1 MAMKTRHPWRFILF
15 RNYSRSPLRVPTVS
29 QVLPH
34 CVPPPRP
41 TPSFHNVS
49 SRSHF
54 TSPFNMLKGLSI
66 LNHNNTPSNHCSF
79 SSEAAVEQKDP
90 DHVLV
95 TTVTDIFTR
104 FSDRDDIK
112 RELELNGVVF
122 SHVMILKVLKNVD
135 SSPDVARRV
144 FDWVLETDGERLSS
158 KSYNR
163 MLGILGGNGLVE
175 EFWGLVDVMKKK
187 GYGISG
193 PVRDRVA
200 SKFEKEGLE
209 GDLERLRGVFASG
222 STDNSIEKVCSRVSK
237 IIKNELWGD
246 DVEKRLLELN
256 VTFSNDLVKK
266 VLENLGSEP
275 AKALIFFRWIEERGF
290 VKHDEKSYNAVAR
303 TLGRED
309 CIDRFWKVV
318 DEMRSFGYEMEME
331 TYTKVFDHFC
341 KGKMMKEAVDLYE
354 FAMASSNKPSVSC
367 TTFLLKKL
375 VVSKQLDMRLFVRV
389 VRTFVESGNVLTD
402 SMAGSV
408 LKSLTSVGRLGEC
421 NKVLKVMEEHG
432 FVNGGNL
439 QSKIT
444 FRLASSG
451 KKDEAAEFIERVEA
465 SNTDLDHKAWAS
477 LIEGCCAAGD
487 LETASTYFRTMVEKE
502 GVLHAGYAFEWLVYS
517 YCSRKK
523 AMDACKLLHKYVSE
537 NQLRP
542 WHNTYKELIRKL
554 LAQGGFTDA
563 LSLLGLMKNDGFPPF
578 VDPFIE
584 YVSRS
589 GSSDDAIAFLK
600 SMTLKKFPSIS
611 VVLRVFEAF
620 FKAARQNEAQDLLL
634 KCPSYVRN
642 NADVLNLFYSMKSG
656 QVVAT
661 PAVVA

>member
-1 MAMKTRHPWRFILF
+1 MVTKMRHPWRLLLF
-15 RNYSRSPLRVPTVS
+15 RSYPRSLLRVPTVS
-29 QVLPH
+29 QVLPP
-34 CVPPPRP
+34 CVPPRL
-41 TPSFHNVS
+41 TPSFHNVP

-54 TSPFNMLKGLSI
+54 TSPFNTLKGLSI
-66 LNHNNTPSNHCSF
+66 LNHNNTPINQYSF
-79 SSEAAVEQKDP
+79 SSEAAVEQKDL
-90 DHVLV
+90 DNVLV

-104 FSDRDDIK
+104 FSDKDNIK
-112 RELELNGVVF
+112 RELELNGVAF
-122 SHVMILKVLKNVD
+122 SHVMILKVLKNVEA
-135 SSPDVARRV
+135 SPDVAMS
-144 FDWVLETDGERLSS
+144 FFNWVLETDAERLSS

-163 MLGILGGNGLVE
+163 MLGILGVNGLTE

-193 PVRDRVA
+193 AVRDRVVL
-200 SKFEKEGLE
+200 KFEKEGLE

-246 DVEKRLLELN
+246 DVEKHLLDLN
-256 VTFSNDLVKK
+256 VTFSNDLVKR
-266 VLENLGSEP
+266 VLENLASES
-275 AKALIFFRWIEERGF
+275 AKALIFFRWTEESAF
-290 VKHDEKSYNAVAR
+290 VKHDEQSYNALAR
-303 TLGRED
+303 TLGRDD
-309 CIDRFWKVV
+309 CIDRFCKVV
-318 DEMRSFGYEMEME
+318 DEMRNFGYEMEME

-341 KGKMMKEAVDLYE
+341 KRKMIKEAVDLYE
-354 FAMASSNKPSVSC
+354 SAVAGSNKPSVSC

-375 VVSKQLDMRLFVRV
+375 VVSKQLDMRLFIRV
-389 VRTFVESGNVLTD
+389 IRTFMESGNALTD
-402 SMAGSV
+402 SIADSV

-432 FVNGGNL
+432 FVAGGNL

-444 FRLASSG
+444 FRLASAG
-451 KKDEAAEFIERVEA
+451 KKDEAAEFIQCVEA
-465 SNTDLDHKAWAS
+465 SNTDLDHKAWVS
-477 LIEGCCAAGD
+477 LIKGCCAAGD
-487 LETASTYFRTMVEKE
+487 LETASTYFETMVEKE
-502 GVLHAGYAFEWLVYS
+502 GISHAGYAFEWLVYS

-542 WHNTYKELIRKL
+542 QHDTYKELIRKL
-554 LAQGGFTDA
+554 LAQVGFKDA

-584 YVSRS
+584 YVSKS
-589 GSSDDAIAFLK
+589 GSSDDAIALLK

-611 VVLRVFEAF
+611 VVLRVFEGF
-620 FKAARQNEAQDLLL
+620 FKAARPNEAQDLLS

-642 NADVLNLFYSMKSG
+642 NADVLNLFCSMKSG

>member
-1 MAMKTRHPWRFILF
+1 MAMKMRHPWRFLLF
-15 RNYSRSPLRVPTVS
+15 RNYLRSPLRVSNVS
-29 QVLPH
+29 QVLPP

-41 TPSFHNVS
+41 TPSFHNHS

-54 TSPFNMLKGLSI
+54 TGPFNTLKGLSI
-66 LNHNNTPSNHCSF
+66 LNHNNTLINHCSF
-79 SSEAAVEQKDP
+79 SSETAVEQKDP

-95 TTVTDIFTR
+95 TTLTDIFTR

-112 RELELNGVVF
+112 KELELNSVVF
-122 SHVMILKVLKNVD
+122 SHVMVLKVLRNVE
-135 SSPDVARRV
+135 SSPEVARRF

-163 MLGILGGNGLVE
+163 MLGILGVNGLVE
-175 EFWGLVDVMKKK
+175 EFWGLVDLMKKK

-193 PVRDRVA
+193 AVRDKVA
-200 SKFEKEGLE
+200 LKFEKEGLE

-222 STDNSIEKVCSRVSK
+222 SIDNSIEKVCSRVSK
-237 IIKNELWGD
+237 IIKNELWSD
-246 DVEKRLLELN
+246 DVEKRLLDLN
-256 VTFSNDLVKK
+256 VTFSSDLVKK
-266 VLENLGSEP
+266 VLENLALEP
-275 AKALIFFRWIEERGF
+275 AKALIFFRWIEERRF
-290 VKHDEKSYNAVAR
+290 VKHDEQSYNAVAR

-318 DEMRSFGYEMEME
+318 DEMRNLAYEMEME
-331 TYTKVFDHFC
+331 TYAKVFDHFC
-341 KGKMMKEAVDLYE
+341 KNKMIKEAVDLYE
-354 FAMASSNKPSVSC
+354 FAMTGSNKPSVSC

-375 VVSKQLDMRLFVRV
+375 VVSKQLDMRLFIRV

-402 SMAGSV
+402 SMADSV

-432 FVNGGNL
+432 FVAGGNL

-451 KKDEAAEFIERVEA
+451 KNNEAAEFIERVEA
-465 SNTDLDHKAWAS
+465 SNTDLDHKTWAS

-487 LETASTYFRTMVEKE
+487 LETASSYFETMVEKE

-542 WHNTYKELIRKL
+542 WHDTYKELIRKL
-554 LAQGGFTDA
+554 LVQGGFKDA
-563 LSLLGLMKNDGFPPF
+563 LSLLDLMKNDGFPPF

-620 FKAARQNEAQDLLL
+620 LKAARQNEAQDLLL

-661 PAVVA
+661 PATVA